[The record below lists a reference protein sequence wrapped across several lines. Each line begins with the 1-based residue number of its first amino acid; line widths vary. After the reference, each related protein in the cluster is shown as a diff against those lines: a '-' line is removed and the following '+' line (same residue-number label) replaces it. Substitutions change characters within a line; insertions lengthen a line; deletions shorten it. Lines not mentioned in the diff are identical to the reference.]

1 MAVTARTQLSDAE
14 YFETVLDLA
23 ERWKLR
29 DRESRQLLG
38 VPERTF
44 YHWKAGRPHL
54 SADQRDRV
62 SHLANIELALE
73 RIFNNEPLTRNWLRR
88 PNEAFEERT
97 PLDVMM
103 LDGFAGILRVR
114 TYLQRLQ

>member
-1 MAVTARTQLSDAE
+1 MAVAAAGLLTDAD
-14 YFETVLDLA
+14 YFETMLDIA

-62 SHLANIELALE
+62 SHLANVELALNG
-73 RIFNNEPLTRNWLRR
+73 IFNDQPMARDWVRR

-103 LDGFAGILRVR
+103 QDGFVGILRVR